1 MLAPTA
7 KCGKTRI
14 RDITKWLVPNSV
26 SVVDPSPSSI
36 FTEITLA
43 KQEKKTVHIAID
55 EFGQYCNGKRDCS
68 EMTAIVDAGVKRG
81 ETATRTSFPGGKRQ
95 VERLETFAP
104 MCWTG
109 SLDKGQ
115 SQFPDSM
122 LSRAFVINVP
132 KRNRKTEK
140 IKRYIERKVKPIFV
154 ELCKELSDQFG
165 AQSDIAQRVV
175 DGIDADIPEAVE
187 DRVYEKYY
195 LAIAGCKL
203 LDMYGT
209 DGTDGTGGTT
219 IGRWERLCIADALEE
234 MGDEEEIITSPEVLL
249 LRDLCFGIVDDDPFL
264 DFVHSTQISSN
275 DLLNK
280 FLALPEGIW
289 QCMPDT
295 KRPLTEGRMANM
307 LREMGVTRPPGN
319 NISIRGKDGKG
330 FKKLKGWDMLLAR
343 DAVERHVTDY
353 ELPPVPIPARTAV
366 PVVQVVPAVP
376 TIEF

>member
-1 MLAPTA
+1 MSQMEIKVDVATKIINTTKNYMVLRDDASYRKVLYHVLSCHLIDLSDWASRLCMLAPTA

-36 FTEITLA
+36 LTEITLA
-43 KQEKKTVHIAID
+43 KQDKKTVHIAID
-55 EFGQYCNGKRDCS
+55 EFGQYYNGKRDCS
-68 EMTAIVDAGVKRG
+68 EITAIVDAGVKRG
-81 ETATRTSFPGGKRQ
+81 ETATRTYFASGRRQ

-140 IKRYIERKVKPIFV
+140 IKRYIEKKVKPIFV
-154 ELCKELSDQFG
+154 GLCHELSDQFG
-165 AQSDIAQRVV
+165 AQLDVAQGVV
-175 DGIDADIPEAVE
+175 DGIDGDIPEAIE

-209 DGTDGTGGTT
+209 DGTDGTDG
-219 IGRWERLCIADALEE
+219 
-234 MGDEEEIITSPEVLL
+234 
-249 LRDLCFGIVDDDPFL
+249 
-264 DFVHSTQISSN
+264 N
-275 DLLNK
+275 
-280 FLALPEGIW
+280 
-289 QCMPDT
+289 
-295 KRPLTEGRMANM
+295 
-307 LREMGVTRPPGN
+307 PPRRAG
-319 NISIRGKDGKG
+319 
-330 FKKLKGWDMLLAR
+330 A
-343 DAVERHVTDY
+343 
-353 ELPPVPIPARTAV
+353 
-366 PVVQVVPAVP
+366 
-376 TIEF
+376 